1 MTCTELYVI
10 TVDCVA
16 KIIRRDVIYL
26 KKRDFFTVL
35 AVGVAAAAA
44 VQILHRWFR
53 RDPEDDY
60 DDYEDE
66 ILEDEALEDEALGDM
81 MSQSYDEGFADGLNA
96 DYRGSNIAAQALQ
109 AEVEELLH
117 IHDVPGSISSTT
129 PISHLPPPPI
139 LSLVCAM

>member
-1 MTCTELYVI
+1 M
-10 TVDCVA
+10 
-16 KIIRRDVIYL
+16 

-44 VQILHRWFR
+44 VQILHRWLR
-53 RDPEDDY
+53 RDPENFY

-66 ILEDEALEDEALGDM
+66 IPEDEALEDETPGDM

-109 AEVEELLH
+109 AEVEELLAQC
-117 IHDVPGSISSTT
+117 DECCCNDEDSDEFAEAEAEAGDSEET
-129 PISHLPPPPI
+129 
-139 LSLVCAM
+139 

>member
-1 MTCTELYVI
+1 M
-10 TVDCVA
+10 
-16 KIIRRDVIYL
+16 

-44 VQILHRWFR
+44 VQILHRWLR

-66 ILEDEALEDEALGDM
+66 ILEDEALEDETPGDM

-109 AEVEELLH
+109 AEVEELLAQC
-117 IHDVPGSISSTT
+117 DECCCNDEDSDEFAETGVEAGDPEET
-129 PISHLPPPPI
+129 
-139 LSLVCAM
+139 

>member
-1 MTCTELYVI
+1 M
-10 TVDCVA
+10 
-16 KIIRRDVIYL
+16 

-44 VQILHRWFR
+44 VQILHRWLR

-66 ILEDEALEDEALGDM
+66 VLEDESPGDM
-81 MSQSYDEGFADGLNA
+81 MSQSYDEGFADGLNT

-109 AEVEELLH
+109 AEVEELLAQC
-117 IHDVPGSISSTT
+117 DECCCNDEDSDEFTETEAEAGDSEET
-129 PISHLPPPPI
+129 
-139 LSLVCAM
+139 